1 MDAFDLNKLPEENEE
16 GFIQEE
22 DLVKVGDENGNQ
34 GVNNAID
41 LNELPEEDGLSMP
54 EKQNVMLNESTWE
67 IILFSTAI
75 YFPIVVE
82 FLRR

>member
-54 EKQNVMLNESTWE
+54 EKQNVMLNEST
-67 IILFSTAI
+67 
-75 YFPIVVE
+75 
-82 FLRR
+82 

>member
-34 GVNNAID
+34 GVNNEID

-54 EKQNVMLNESTWE
+54 QKQNVMLNESTWE